1 MKADDDDDDDDDR
14 SNEMEMEIAED
25 GTQAKNGITRK

>member
-1 MKADDDDDDDDDR
+1 MKADDDDDDDDR
-14 SNEMEMEIAED
+14 SNEIAED